1 MRFVSRLNG
10 FLFRQGTGLALV
22 AMTALTTGDVL
33 LRWITGRG
41 VVGVIDAT
49 GLILLLFFFLT
60 LPHSWSVDAHVR
72 MDLIYDRLPRGARRA
87 VDALGYAGA
96 VVFVL
101 IIGVRALRELPQMIA
116 SGVASQTIS
125 IPHWP
130 VAAAI
135 GALCLLSLAGIV
147 AASLERGKAEEGQ

>member
-1 MRFVSRLNG
+1 MRFFSELNG

-22 AMTALTTGDVL
+22 AMTVLTTADVL

-49 GLILLLFFFLT
+49 GLILLLFFFMT
-60 LPHSWSVDAHVR
+60 LPHSWSADAHVR

-87 VDALGYAGA
+87 VDALGHAGA
-96 VVFVL
+96 MIFVL
-101 IIGVRALRELPQMIA
+101 IIGIRALRELPQMIA

-130 VAAAI
+130 VAAAV

-147 AASLERGKAEEGQ
+147 GALMGLGKAEESR